1 MVNKIV
7 TKFKELD
14 KRNKGALGN
23 FERKMFIG
31 GPNELVTKKM
41 RYEEMEKKK
50 KMMLAVKKQSAGTP
64 ILIKEDNGV
73 NGWEAEDDYEQNYGW
88 L

>member
-1 MVNKIV
+1 M
-7 TKFKELD
+7 
-14 KRNKGALGN
+14 
-23 FERKMFIG
+23 
-31 GPNELVTKKM
+31 VTKKM
-41 RYEEMEKKK
+41 RYEEMKKNFSEHGENKK
-50 KMMLAVKKQSAGTP
+50 KMMLVVKKQSAGTP